1 MTRTFGIEEEFFLVD
16 PETAV
21 PIPMSDELSSQL
33 LGQELDGTTVHRE
46 LLASQ
51 LEIVTGICTSAGQAL
66 TALAARRAAIM
77 RTCQEHGV
85 AAFASGTPLLLP
97 ETAHFTAGERYAK
110 IHEFVPGIAREH
122 FINGLHIHVHVPDAE
137 AGVRAL
143 NALRGWLPLLTG
155 MTANSPFWNGELTGF
170 ESWRAVH
177 YRRWSASGILPAFE
191 SAEAYGNHVSAMVAS
206 GALLDPGHLGWFA
219 RLSVNHPTIE
229 VRAADTQ
236 MKASDSVAL
245 ALLIRAIV
253 DTAAATPHPIEL
265 RSSESLDLDLWHS
278 AKEGMDGTYFDPA
291 SNTRISA
298 KTMLEAV
305 LDYACKQLHRN
316 GDEEFVVS
324 YLASLANRGGGARR
338 QRESWQQGGAKQVV
352 VDAAGLFTRN

>member
-16 PETAV
+16 PETSV

-51 LEIVTGICTSAGQAL
+51 LEVVTGICTSAAQAL
-66 TALAARRAAIM
+66 GALAERRAAIM
-77 RTCQEHGV
+77 RICCEHGV
-85 AAFASGTPLLLP
+85 APFASGTPLLLP
-97 ETAHFTAGERYAK
+97 ETARFTEGERYAK
-110 IHEFVPGIAREH
+110 INEFVPGIAREH

-143 NALRGWLPLLTG
+143 NALRGWLPVLTA
-155 MTANSPFWNGELTGF
+155 MSANSPIWNGELTGF

-177 YRRWSASGILPAFE
+177 YRRWSASGIPPAFE
-191 SAEAYGNHVSAMVAS
+191 SAEAYGKHVSAMVAS

-236 MKASDSVAL
+236 MKASESVAL

-253 DTAAATPHPIEL
+253 DTATATPNVMEP
-265 RSSESLDLDLWHS
+265 RSSHSLDLGLWQS
-278 AKEGMDGTYFDPA
+278 AKEGVYGTYLDPA
-291 SNTRISA
+291 SNTRVSA
-298 KTMLEAV
+298 KTMLEGV

-316 GDEEFVVS
+316 GDEEFVVN
-324 YLASLANRGGGARR
+324 YLASLANRGNGARR
-338 QRESWQQGGAKQVV
+338 QRESWQRGGAKQVV
-352 VDAAGLFTRN
+352 DDAAVLFAQN